1 MEYFRRAP
9 APFIK
14 AAAMLPVV
22 ARYVRRPLRDV
33 WREVE
38 GWRAK
43 LLVFAALPLSVLLG
57 VYLKLRKQWK

>member
-1 MEYFRRAP
+1 
-9 APFIK
+9 
-14 AAAMLPVV
+14 
-22 ARYVRRPLRDV
+22 
-33 WREVE
+33 VE